1 MPDLEAKKAACHPRP
16 LFILVAGP
24 PASGKSTLARG
35 LAPLLGLPLLAKDT
49 IKGALIAAGGEPEG
63 LEASR
68 ALGRAAVLAMLAVA
82 RSNTGAVLDSTWLPY
97 AVPAA
102 ADLPGTIVEVRCRCP
117 EAVVEARHAA
127 RLARL
132 PASHLAARRSAS
144 ERAAAAGADPLG
156 LGPVVEV
163 DTEHPVELAAVVAR
177 IESALRRPASDRLPP
192 RARP

>member
-1 MPDLEAKKAACHPRP
+1 MRS
-16 LFILVAGP
+16 LFVAVAGP

-35 LAPLLGLPLLAKDT
+35 LAPLLELPLLAKDT
-49 IKGALIAAGGEPEG
+49 IKEALASAADEPAD

-68 ALGRAAVLAMLAVA
+68 SLGRAAVLAMLAIA
-82 RSNTGAVLDSTWLPY
+82 RQNRGAVLDSTWLPY
-97 AVPAA
+97 ATSAA
-102 ADLPGTIVEVRCRCP
+102 RDLPGPIVEVRCRCP
-117 EAVVEARHAA
+117 ADVVEERYAA

-132 PASHLAARRSAS
+132 PASHLASRRSAS

-163 DTEHPVELAAVVAR
+163 DTEHPVDLAAVVDR
-177 IESALRRPASDRLPP
+177 IEAALTSAHVSGWP